1 MAIFQDVVSRNDTN
15 EKEQLQQKIKEKIKL
30 IRESKMISQQNLAA
44 MCNFEKGNMSRIESG
59 RTNPTIE
66 TIYKISQALS
76 VKMIDI
82 LDVE

>member
-1 MAIFQDVVSRNDTN
+1 M
-15 EKEQLQQKIKEKIKL
+15 KKKQLQQKIGEKIKE

-59 RTNPTIE
+59 RTNTTIA
-66 TIYKISQALS
+66 TIYKISQALE
-76 VKMIDI
+76 VKMADI

>member
-1 MAIFQDVVSRNDTN
+1 MK
-15 EKEQLQQKIKEKIKL
+15 KEQLQQKIGEKIKE

-59 RTNPTIE
+59 RTNTTIA
-66 TIYKISQALS
+66 TIYKISQALE
-76 VKMIDI
+76 VKMVDI

>member
-1 MAIFQDVVSRNDTN
+1 MK
-15 EKEQLQQKIKEKIKL
+15 KEQLQQKIGEKIKE
-30 IRESKMISQQNLAA
+30 IWESKMISQQNLAA

-66 TIYKISQALS
+66 TIYKISQALG

>member
-1 MAIFQDVVSRNDTN
+1 MTTD
-15 EKEQLQQKIKEKIKL
+15 EKRAAPTKISERIKE

>member
-1 MAIFQDVVSRNDTN
+1 MK
-15 EKEQLQQKIKEKIKL
+15 KEQLQQKLGEKIKE

>member
-1 MAIFQDVVSRNDTN
+1 MK
-15 EKEQLQQKIKEKIKL
+15 KEQLQQKIGEKIKE

-59 RTNPTIE
+59 RTNTTIA
-66 TIYKISQALS
+66 TIYKISQALG
-76 VKMIDI
+76 VKMTDI

>member
-1 MAIFQDVVSRNDTN
+1 MK
-15 EKEQLQQKIKEKIKL
+15 KEQLQQKIGERIKE

-66 TIYKISQALS
+66 TIYKISQALG
-76 VKMIDI
+76 VKMVELIDI
-82 LDVE
+82 E

>member
-1 MAIFQDVVSRNDTN
+1 MK
-15 EKEQLQQKIKEKIKL
+15 KEQLQQKIGEKIKE

-59 RTNPTIE
+59 RTNTTIG
-66 TIYKISQALS
+66 TIYKISQALE
-76 VKMIDI
+76 VKMVDI